1 MEPFDGEEDL
11 NGINDDP
18 ILQAAFVAELERVV
32 GAEDLANESHQFQWI
47 LPVTGLDE
55 ILAVLRRAPSDLG
68 VTGLEGFLRAEFG
81 TLSGLKAIVDD
92 SDERD
97 V

>member
-11 NGINDDP
+11 DGINGDP
-18 ILQAAFVAELERVV
+18 ILQAAFVAELERVI
-32 GAEDLANESHQFQWI
+32 GAEDLANESRQFQWL

-68 VTGLEGFLRAEFG
+68 VAGLEKLLREEFG

-92 SDERD
+92 TDERD